1 MIYTQIVWA
10 LVVDCVLF
18 QVTPSIWALSG
29 TAIIIGSLC
38 LVTVV
43 GQGRK
48 VGGVYAILMSE
59 EDHAPIPSNARLCA

>member
-18 QVTPSIWALSG
+18 KVTPSIWALSG
-29 TAIIIGSLC
+29 TAIIVGSLC

-48 VGGVYAILMSE
+48 VGGDYAVLMSE
-59 EDHAPIPSNARLCA
+59 EDHASIPSNARLCA